1 MPNTI
6 NFSEVV
12 GPHPIAPHPL
22 GIHLGAA
29 DEHSAHGVPC
39 RALNIGPLQLD
50 EFASVMRQWVIN
62 HHARPED
69 IERDRR
75 RREALSRQGISDL
88 THRFPMNQNTQK
100 GNWAEIFLAEY
111 LVSSCNAHL
120 PVYRLRYNTNVDES
134 MKGDDVLAFDLD
146 SDPIRILVG
155 EAKFRST
162 PSKPAVEE
170 IVDALTKSH
179 RAGLPVSLQFVADR
193 LFGEGSAEL
202 GEKVNKCNLLFAL
215 GQLRLDHVGL
225 LVSDSNAAVHVRRNA
240 KTTMH
245 RLAVMS
251 LGLNDPEGTVS
262 SCYQGIENQP

>member
-1 MPNTI
+1 MPNTM

-12 GPHPIAPHPL
+12 GPHPIAPHPF

-29 DEHSAHGVPC
+29 DEHSAHGVPH
-39 RALNIGPLQLD
+39 RALNNRSLQPD
-50 EFASVMRQWVIN
+50 EFTSVMRQWVTT
-62 HHARPED
+62 HHASPED

-75 RREALSRQGISDL
+75 RREALARQGFSDSR
-88 THRFPMNQNTQK
+88 HRFPTNPSTQK

-111 LVSSCNAHL
+111 LAGSCNAHL
-120 PVYRLRYNTNVDES
+120 PVYRLRCNTNVDQS

-146 SDPIRILVG
+146 ANPVRVLVG

-162 PSKPAVEE
+162 PSKQAVEE
-170 IVDALTKSH
+170 IVEVLTKSH
-179 RAGLPVSLQFVADR
+179 RAGIPVSLQFVADR

-202 GEKVNKCNLLFAL
+202 GEKVDECNLLFAL
-215 GQLRLDHVGL
+215 GRLRLDHVGL
-225 LVSDSNAAVHVRRNA
+225 LVSNVNAAVHVRRNA

-251 LGLNDPEGTVS
+251 LGLNDPEETVS
-262 SCYQGIENQP
+262 TCYQGIENQP